1 MNKLSQNTVISHYN
15 KLEGVDRIL
24 TELYGAALRAGQHNT
39 YDPYSQKLLS
49 AILAVAT
56 AQRELNWSPAPD
68 AAEDVDSVPSTLQ
81 A

>member
-24 TELYGAALRAGQHNT
+24 TELYGAALRAGQSSS
-39 YDPYSQKLLS
+39 YDPYAQKLLN

-56 AQRELNWSPAPD
+56 AQRELHWSPSEQK
-68 AAEDVDSVPSTLQ
+68 EDVDATPRTI
-81 A
+81 

>member
-24 TELYGAALRAGQHNT
+24 TELYGTALRAGQHNT

-56 AQRELNWSPAPD
+56 AQRELHWSPAPEGKEEVD
-68 AAEDVDSVPSTLQ
+68 AAPRTI
-81 A
+81 